1 MQDLDDE
8 LLDRMH
14 TRVLAERLGL
24 LDDCPPM
31 KESAAYDDPS
41 TPLCYYG
48 QARHREDDQDHA
60 PPSSRDGDAVR
71 FGLALVVIFGL
82 MSLLVWLAGY

>member
-24 LDDCPPM
+24 LDDSPPM
-31 KESAAYDDPS
+31 KESAAYDDAS

-48 QARHREDDQDHA
+48 QARERDQDHA
-60 PPSSRDGDAVR
+60 PPSSRAGDAVR
-71 FGLALVVIFGL
+71 FGVALVLIFG
-82 MSLLVWLAGY
+82 MASLLMWMVGY